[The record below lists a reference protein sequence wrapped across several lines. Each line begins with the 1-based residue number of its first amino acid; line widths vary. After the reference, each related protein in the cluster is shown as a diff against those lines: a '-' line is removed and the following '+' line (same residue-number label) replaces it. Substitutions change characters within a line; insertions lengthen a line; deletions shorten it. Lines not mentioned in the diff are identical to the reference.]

1 MKILICGKGGCGKST
16 ITAMLG
22 KHLANKGYR
31 VLIVDADESNP
42 GLYRMLGLSKIKTLA
57 EYLGGKKQVKA
68 ILNNPE
74 LPKTFEEIPE
84 EILSKRENLSVMSI
98 GKIEEP
104 GEGCACPY
112 GVLAK
117 KFLKN
122 LQPKKGEIV
131 LVDTE
136 AGIEHFGRG
145 IDLEVDVIVNVAE
158 LNLESIE
165 LSRKIEK
172 LAEKAGLK
180 HIFVLNKALPEILD
194 KVNVKPDVVIPF
206 NQKFIYDS
214 LEGKEVEIVP
224 QIEELWEC
232 ISKLLAQGLQWE
244 AP

>member
-1 MKILICGKGGCGKST
+1 
-16 ITAMLG
+16 MLG
-22 KHLANKGYR
+22 KYLANKGHR

-42 GLYRMLGLSKIKTLA
+42 GLYRMLGLSKTKTLA
-57 EYLGGKKQVKA
+57 EYLGGKQRVKA
-68 ILNNPE
+68 ILDSPE

-84 EILSKRENLSVMSI
+84 EILSKRENLSVISI
-98 GKIEEP
+98 GKIEDP

-180 HIFVLNKALPEILD
+180 HIFVLNKALPEVLD

-206 NQKFIYDS
+206 NQKFIYES
-214 LEGKEVEIVP
+214 LEGKEIEIVP

-232 ISKLLAQGLQWE
+232 ISKLSAQDPQSE